1 MPTTHATHSPRLD
14 AATVALEITSGLL
27 VIPYLIISAFQD
39 GGVGGPA
46 AIVNWTS
53 WALLVAALVLRRVEA
68 PDTRG
73 WLRNQ
78 WLWIGVAVL
87 SVPVLAFGPL
97 HALRLLRL
105 SAVARLFGGTGRLI
119 TLLGRRAAL
128 PALALGAAL
137 IVVIGGLMF
146 AAVEP
151 ASKVGSWDGVWWA
164 LQTATTVGYGDVVP
178 TTTAGRLV
186 GVFVMVVGVGLVAA
200 FTAALASAVLAMGG
214 SDRHADPLLE
224 EVIDRLERIERQA
237 LGRSADEDGSTST

>member
-1 MPTTHATHSPRLD
+1 M
-14 AATVALEITSGLL
+14 ALEVTSGLL

-53 WALLVAALVLRRVEA
+53 WSLLVAALVLRRVEA

-73 WLRNQ
+73 WVRGQ

-87 SVPVLAFGPL
+87 SVPVLAYGPL

-151 ASKVGSWDGVWWA
+151 ASKVGELGR
-164 LQTATTVGYGDVVP
+164 
-178 TTTAGRLV
+178 RLV
-186 GVFVMVVGVGLVAA
+186 GPSDGDDGGLRRHRADDDGGPAGRGVRDGRGRGPGRGVHRRARERGAGDGGLRPA
-200 FTAALASAVLAMGG
+200 
-214 SDRHADPLLE
+214 RRPLLE